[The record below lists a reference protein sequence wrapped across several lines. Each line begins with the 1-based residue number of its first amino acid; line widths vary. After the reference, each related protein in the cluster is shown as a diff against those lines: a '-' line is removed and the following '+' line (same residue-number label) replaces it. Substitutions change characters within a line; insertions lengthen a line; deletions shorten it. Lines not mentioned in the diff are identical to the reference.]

1 MSQRPAVTPDRTQT
15 GVRMDRCLVKV
26 LKALAAYYDLALG
39 DLLEDI
45 VRSTF
50 AGRKPFSAA
59 ALARASEFMRLYG
72 LDPEAT
78 FAGLP
83 EERT

>member
-1 MSQRPAVTPDRTQT
+1 
-15 GVRMDRCLVKV
+15 L
-26 LKALAAYYDLALG
+26 
-39 DLLEDI
+39 
-45 VRSTF
+45 F
-50 AGRKPFSAA
+50 AGRNPFSAA
-59 ALARASEFMRLYG
+59 ALARTVEFMRLYG